1 MSTSVERR
9 ISIAMWQLFA
19 TAIFLILGWW
29 FTTEFAQAGLGFT
42 IGAGF
47 VGAGL
52 SLFISFIES
61 PLEKPNQMAI
71 SIVTAAFILVA
82 GW

>member
-1 MSTSVERR
+1 MSTSMEPR
-9 ISIAMWQLFA
+9 ISIAMWQLIA

-29 FTTEFAQAGLGFT
+29 FTTEYAQSGLEYT
-42 IGAGF
+42 VGAGF
-47 VGAGL
+47 VGAGM